1 MKAQGRPSL
10 GFPMSPNLS
19 PPHRPLTASGYTLPR
34 PFPQA
39 EIVMRGLTLWCA
51 AVAVIGLVAIGITVA
66 DDKAEKLSPDK
77 LPKAVA
83 DAIKAR
89 FPDGKVT
96 SAEKETE
103 DGKLVYD
110 IELTSGGLKY
120 EMDIH
125 EDGTIEE
132 IEKEIKEVPAAVA
145 KAIAGKYPKAKIV
158 EVMERSKVKDKK
170 ETPTDYEVTI
180 EDGGKKHEV
189 IVSLD
194 GKSVKTEGEEKK

>member
-1 MKAQGRPSL
+1 
-10 GFPMSPNLS
+10 
-19 PPHRPLTASGYTLPR
+19 
-34 PFPQA
+34 
-39 EIVMRGLTLWCA
+39 MRGLTLCCA
-51 AVAVIGLVAIGITVA
+51 AVAVIGLVAVA

-96 SAEKETE
+96 SAEKEIE
-103 DGKLVYD
+103 DGKVVYD

-120 EMDIH
+120 EMDLH
-125 EDGTIEE
+125 EDGAIIE
-132 IEKEIKEVPAAVA
+132 IEKEIKEVPAVVA
-145 KAIAGKYPKAKIV
+145 KAIEGKYPKAKVV

-194 GKSVKTEGEEKK
+194 GKSVKTEAEEKKEKK